1 MWNHT
6 LRELRISNFTLTQPM
21 HNAPKMG
28 TFQWYQKSNA
38 NIKSDFPSADTKFQ
52 KHPFSSKIS
61 EVRPALYSCFCRLLQ
76 DPTHLYSFILSQL
89 RLNDSLSVIQ
99 CELRRKDFYFKKNI
113 PAKKLRKSS
122 NTFVCQ

>member
-61 EVRPALYSCFCRLLQ
+61 EVRRAFLFVFLQ
-76 DPTHLYSFILSQL
+76 GFAGSNTFNFIMCQL
-89 RLNDSLSVIQ
+89 RLNNVSLGVIQ
-99 CELRRKDFYFKKNI
+99 CQLRRED
-113 PAKKLRKSS
+113 L
-122 NTFVCQ
+122 V